1 MTTNS
6 SFLRYLLCFSI
17 LLGTCGLAHSQH
29 VHSCTIMPT
38 DAAVLNTPATG
49 AENLPAGTQKAVSYR
64 RDAIGRGNL
73 WPTGSTIKVR
83 FFGGSPT
90 LRNRVMR
97 AAREWS
103 KYANINFGVVT
114 AGHADVRISFTQNG
128 SSWSTIGRASA
139 YGNQRAPS
147 MNFGWLTDRSP
158 DYEVTRTVLHEFGHA
173 LGLFHEHQNPNGGI
187 PWDQEAVYDHYRR
200 TQGWD
205 RKTTYDNVMATTTND
220 RTQFTRYDA
229 SSIMHYPVASEL
241 TAGRYSVGMN
251 NGLSPTDKVYIA
263 NLYPGRPGAPAVTTT
278 TRPAPRP
285 TTTPQPRVRPR
296 PTPTRPAPPVV
307 AARHRVR
314 IGSALGEG
322 QLAETVELYVGNRKW
337 VIRLD
342 AQGLRQNFVE
352 LDLPTGEHR
361 YRVVTRSTYE
371 GYKIVERGGRRYRK
385 LVRFEVPGE
394 GTGVLRVREN
404 QALSLFGRY
413 DERGRRHELFL
424 GVAK

>member
-1 MTTNS
+1 MSANRS
-6 SFLRYLLCFSI
+6 IRRYLLCFSI
-17 LLGTCGLAHSQH
+17 LLGTCGLAHTQH
-29 VHSCTIMPT
+29 IHSCTIMP
-38 DAAVLNTPATG
+38 DNAAVVNTPSSA
-49 AENLPAGTQKAVSYR
+49 APNLPPGTQKAVSYR

-103 KYANINFGVVT
+103 KYANVNFGVVN
-114 AGHADVRISFTQNG
+114 AGQADIRISFTQNG

-139 YGNQRAPS
+139 YGNQNAPS

-173 LGLFHEHQNPNGGI
+173 LGLFHEHQNPTGGI

-205 RKTTYDNVMATTTND
+205 RKTTFDNVMATTSND

-229 SSIMHYPVASEL
+229 NSIMHYPVAAEL

-263 NLYPGRPGAPAVTTT
+263 NLYPGRPGAPVTATR

-285 TTTPQPRVRPR
+285 TTTPAPRVRPR
-296 PTPTRPAPPVV
+296 PVVTRPAPPVV

-314 IGSALGEG
+314 VGSQLGEG
-322 QLAETVELYVGNRKW
+322 QLSEELE
-337 VIRLD
+337 IRIGSRIWHIEL
-342 AQGLRQNFVE
+342 AQNGLRQHYIE
-352 LDLPTGEHR
+352 LDLPAGDYEYQIRTK
-361 YRVVTRSTYE
+361 SIFE
-371 GYKIVERGGRRYRK
+371 GYQIVEQNGQRYRK
-385 LVRFEVPGE
+385 LVRMRVPGQ
-394 GTGVLRVREN
+394 GRGILQVREN
-404 QALSLFGRY
+404 QSLSLFGRY
-413 DERGRRHELFL
+413 DERAGRHELFL
-424 GVAK
+424 GSAK